1 MNILENLISAFSILR
16 GSKLRTIL
24 TLLGITIGIAGVIA
38 MMSFGAGIGGPSMF
52 GVYRPGHIR
61 KNGRWQRNTSP
72 HHLEMRDLQDV
83 LTECP
88 SVEVATVE
96 GSYYI
101 SLGVDGK
108 FQKTYLRATTNE
120 YQAVREWR
128 TAEKLMMTQIESIG
142 GPSMFGV
149 YRPGY
154 IEKNNRWQRNTSP
167 HFLEMRDLHDI
178 LASCPSVEVA
188 TVERSHSIDFEVEGK
203 HQRTYMRATTN
214 EYQAVRRWQT
224 EYGRFLADTDMD
236 FWNKVCVIGARV
248 WKEQFK
254 GQDPIG
260 KEVGIDNKRFT
271 VIGIMESRGDG
282 LEMGKS
288 DDNMIFIPITTAQT
302 RFGGRNQVGAIMA
315 RAKSIEL
322 VEQALK
328 EVETV
333 IMRNH
338 GGDDTFFRTWNAKK
352 GIEGGRRIIF
362 IIEMV
367 LVVIASV
374 ALIVAGIG
382 ILNIMLVSVTE
393 RIPEIGLRKAVGA
406 KSLDIRVQFLTESV
420 LLCLI
425 GSLLGIAFGAVV
437 GKGFAWAVSQ
447 FFNELSWPSV
457 VTPEAVLISVAA
469 GTAIGIFFGYY
480 PASQAAKMAPI
491 DAIRH
496 T

>member
-1 MNILENLISAFSILR
+1 MNILENLISAFSVLR
-16 GSKLRTIL
+16 RSKLRTIL

-38 MMSFGAGIGGPSMF
+38 MMSFGAG
-52 GVYRPGHIR
+52 
-61 KNGRWQRNTSP
+61 
-72 HHLEMRDLQDV
+72 
-83 LTECP
+83 
-88 SVEVATVE
+88 
-96 GSYYI
+96 
-101 SLGVDGK
+101 
-108 FQKTYLRATTNE
+108 
-120 YQAVREWR
+120 
-128 TAEKLMMTQIESIG
+128 AEKLMMAQIENIG

-154 IEKNNRWQRNTSP
+154 IEKNNRWQRNNSP
-167 HFLEMRDLHDI
+167 HYLEMRDLHDI
-178 LASCPSVEVA
+178 LTECPSVEVA
-188 TVERSHSIDFEVEGK
+188 TVERSHPIDFEVEGK
-203 HQRTYMRATTN
+203 HRQTYLRATTN

-224 EYGRFLADTDMD
+224 EYGRFIADTDMD
-236 FWNKVCVIGARV
+236 FWNKVCVIGAKV
-248 WKEQFK
+248 WREQFK
-254 GQDPIG
+254 GQNPIG
-260 KEVGIDNKRFT
+260 EEVGINNRRFT

-282 LEMGKS
+282 LEEGRS

-302 RFGGRNQVGAIMA
+302 RFGGRNRVGAIMA
-315 RAKSIEL
+315 RAKSLEL

-328 EVETV
+328 EVKTV

-338 GGDDTFFRTWNAKK
+338 GDDDTFFRTWNAKK

-362 IIEMV
+362 IMEMV

-406 KSLDIRVQFLTESV
+406 KSLDIRLQFLTESV

-437 GKGFAWAVSQ
+437 GKGFAWAVGQ
-447 FFNELSWPSV
+447 FFGGLTWPSV
-457 VTPEAVLISVAA
+457 ITPEAVLISVAA

>member
-1 MNILENLISAFSILR
+1 MKLLENLISAFSVLR
-16 GSKLRTIL
+16 ASKLRTIL

-38 MMSFGAGIGGPSMF
+38 MMSFGAGAEKLIMAEFEKIGGPSMF

-72 HHLEMRDLQDV
+72 HHLEMKDLRDV
-83 LTECP
+83 LAECP

-101 SLGVDGK
+101 NLGIDGK
-108 FQKTYLRATTNE
+108 FQPTYLRATTNE

-128 TAEKLMMTQIESIG
+128 T
-142 GPSMFGV
+142 
-149 YRPGY
+149 
-154 IEKNNRWQRNTSP
+154 
-167 HFLEMRDLHDI
+167 
-178 LASCPSVEVA
+178 
-188 TVERSHSIDFEVEGK
+188 
-203 HQRTYMRATTN
+203 
-214 EYQAVRRWQT
+214 

-236 FWNKVCVIGARV
+236 FWTKVCVIGSKI

-254 GQDPIG
+254 GEDPIG
-260 KEVGIDNKRFT
+260 KEVIINNFGNNKRFT

-282 LEMGKS
+282 LERGKS
-288 DDNMIFIPITTAQT
+288 DDNMLFIPITTAQK
-302 RFGGRNQVGAIMA
+302 RFWGHDHVGHIMV
-315 RAKSIEL
+315 RAKSPFH
-322 VEQALK
+322 VDQALK
-328 EVETV
+328 EVKTI

-338 GGDDTFFRTWNAKK
+338 GGDDTFFRTWSAKQGIANAKRM
-352 GIEGGRRIIF
+352 IL
-362 IIEMV
+362 IIETV

-374 ALIVAGIG
+374 SLIVAGIG

-406 KSLDIRVQFLTESV
+406 KAFNIRMQFLTESV

-425 GSLLGIAFGAVV
+425 GSVLGIAFGAVV
-437 GKGFAWAVSQ
+437 GKGFAWVVGKFLQEIA
-447 FFNELSWPSV
+447 WPSV
-457 VTPEAVLISVAA
+457 ITLEAVLISVAA
-469 GTAIGIFFGYY
+469 GAAIGIFFGYY
-480 PASQAAKMAPI
+480 PASQAAKMSPI

>member
-1 MNILENLISAFSILR
+1 MQILENLISAFSVLR

-38 MMSFGAGIGGPSMF
+38 MMSFGAG
-52 GVYRPGHIR
+52 
-61 KNGRWQRNTSP
+61 
-72 HHLEMRDLQDV
+72 
-83 LTECP
+83 
-88 SVEVATVE
+88 
-96 GSYYI
+96 
-101 SLGVDGK
+101 
-108 FQKTYLRATTNE
+108 
-120 YQAVREWR
+120 
-128 TAEKLMMTQIESIG
+128 AEKLMMAQIENIG

-154 IEKNNRWQRNTSP
+154 VRKNDRWQRNNSP

-178 LASCPSVEVA
+178 LADCPSVEVA
-188 TVERSHSIDFEVEGK
+188 TVERSHPINFEVEGK
-203 HQRTYMRATTN
+203 HRQTYLRATTK

-236 FWNKVCVIGARV
+236 LWNKVCVIGSRV

-254 GQDPIG
+254 GQNPIG
-260 KEVGIDNKRFT
+260 EEVSINNKRFT

-282 LEMGKS
+282 LEQGRS

-302 RFGGRNQVGAIMA
+302 RFGGRNRVGAIMA
-315 RAKSIEL
+315 RAKSIDL

-328 EVETV
+328 EVKTV

-338 GGDDTFFRTWNAKK
+338 GGDETFFRTWNAKK
-352 GIEGGRRIIF
+352 GIEGGKRMIF
-362 IIEMV
+362 IIESV

-406 KSLDIRVQFLTESV
+406 KSLDIRLQFLTESV

-437 GKGFAWAVSQ
+437 GNGFAWVVSQ
-447 FFNELSWPSV
+447 FFNELAWPAV
-457 VTPEAVLISVAA
+457 ITLKAVLISVGA
-469 GTAIGIFFGYY
+469 GAVIGIFFGYY
-480 PASQAAKMAPI
+480 PASQAAKMTPI

>member
-1 MNILENLISAFSILR
+1 MHILENLISAFSVLR

-38 MMSFGAGIGGPSMF
+38 MMSFGAG
-52 GVYRPGHIR
+52 
-61 KNGRWQRNTSP
+61 
-72 HHLEMRDLQDV
+72 
-83 LTECP
+83 
-88 SVEVATVE
+88 
-96 GSYYI
+96 
-101 SLGVDGK
+101 
-108 FQKTYLRATTNE
+108 
-120 YQAVREWR
+120 
-128 TAEKLMMTQIESIG
+128 AEKLMMAEFENIG

-154 IEKNNRWQRNTSP
+154 IRKNNRWQRNTSP
-167 HFLEMRDLHDI
+167 HYLEMRDLHNI
-178 LASCPSVEVA
+178 LADCPSVEVA
-188 TVERSHSIDFEVEGK
+188 TVERSHPINFKVEGR
-203 HQRTYMRATTN
+203 HQETYLRATTN
-214 EYQAVRRWQT
+214 EYQAVRRWKT

-236 FWNKVCVIGARV
+236 FWNKVCVIGSKV

-260 KEVGIDNKRFT
+260 KEVGINNRRFT

-282 LEMGKS
+282 LERGRS

-302 RFGGRNQVGAIMA
+302 RFGGRNRVGAIMA
-315 RAKSIEL
+315 RAKSIDV

-328 EVETV
+328 EVKTV
-333 IMRNH
+333 ISRNH

-352 GIEGGRRIIF
+352 GIESGKRMIF
-362 IIEMV
+362 IIESV

-374 ALIVAGIG
+374 SLIVAGIG

-406 KSLDIRVQFLTESV
+406 KSLDIRIQFLTESV

-425 GSLLGIAFGAVV
+425 GSLLGITLGAVV
-437 GKGFAWAVSQ
+437 GKGFAWIVGK
-447 FFNELSWPSV
+447 FLEEMSWPAV
-457 VTPEAVLISVAA
+457 ITPEAVLISVAA
-469 GTAIGIFFGYY
+469 GAAVGIFFGYY
-480 PASQAAKMAPI
+480 PASQAAKMTPI

>member
-1 MNILENLISAFSILR
+1 MHMLENLISAFSVLR

-38 MMSFGAGIGGPSMF
+38 MMSFGAGAEKLMMAEFENIGGPSMF
-52 GVYRPGHIR
+52 GVYRPGYVR
-61 KNGRWQRNTSP
+61 KNNRWQRNTSP
-72 HHLEMRDLQDV
+72 HYLDMQDLRDILAD
-83 LTECP
+83 CP

-96 GSYYI
+96 RSHPI
-101 SLGVDGK
+101 NFKVEGK
-108 FQKTYLRATTNE
+108 HQETYLRATTNE
-120 YQAVREWR
+120 YQAVR
-128 TAEKLMMTQIESIG
+128 
-142 GPSMFGV
+142 
-149 YRPGY
+149 
-154 IEKNNRWQRNTSP
+154 RW
-167 HFLEMRDLHDI
+167 
-178 LASCPSVEVA
+178 
-188 TVERSHSIDFEVEGK
+188 K
-203 HQRTYMRATTN
+203 
-214 EYQAVRRWQT
+214 T

-236 FWNKVCVIGARV
+236 FWNKVCVIGSKV

-260 KEVGIDNKRFT
+260 KEVGINNRRFT

-282 LEMGKS
+282 LERGRS

-302 RFGGRNQVGAIMA
+302 RFGGRNRVGAIMA
-315 RAKSIEL
+315 RAKSIDL

-328 EVETV
+328 EVKTV
-333 IMRNH
+333 ISRNH

-352 GIEGGRRIIF
+352 GIESGKRMIF
-362 IIEMV
+362 IIESV

-374 ALIVAGIG
+374 SLIVAGIG

-406 KSLDIRVQFLTESV
+406 KSLNIRIQFLTESV

-425 GSLLGIAFGAVV
+425 GSLLGITLGAVT
-437 GKGFAWAVSQ
+437 GSGFAWIVGK
-447 FFNELSWPSV
+447 FLEEMSWPAV
-457 VTPEAVLISVAA
+457 ITPEAVLISVGAGAA
-469 GTAIGIFFGYY
+469 VGIFFGYY

-491 DAIRH
+491 EAIRH

>member
-1 MNILENLISAFSILR
+1 MHILENLISAFSVLR

-38 MMSFGAGIGGPSMF
+38 MMSFGAG
-52 GVYRPGHIR
+52 
-61 KNGRWQRNTSP
+61 
-72 HHLEMRDLQDV
+72 
-83 LTECP
+83 
-88 SVEVATVE
+88 
-96 GSYYI
+96 
-101 SLGVDGK
+101 
-108 FQKTYLRATTNE
+108 
-120 YQAVREWR
+120 
-128 TAEKLMMTQIESIG
+128 AEKLMMSEFENIG

-154 IEKNNRWQRNTSP
+154 IRKNNRWQRNTSP
-167 HFLEMRDLHDI
+167 HYLEMKDLRDI
-178 LASCPSVEVA
+178 LADCPSVEVA
-188 TVERSHSIDFEVEGK
+188 TVERSHPINFKVEGR
-203 HQRTYMRATTN
+203 HQETYLRATTN
-214 EYQAVRRWQT
+214 EYQAVRRWKT

-236 FWNKVCVIGARV
+236 FWNKVCVIGSKV

-260 KEVGIDNKRFT
+260 KEVGINNRRFT

-282 LEMGKS
+282 LERGRS

-302 RFGGRNQVGAIMA
+302 RFGGRNRVGAIMA
-315 RAKSIEL
+315 RAKSIDL

-328 EVETV
+328 EVKTV
-333 IMRNH
+333 ISRNH

-352 GIEGGRRIIF
+352 GIESGKRMIF
-362 IIEMV
+362 IIESV

-406 KSLDIRVQFLTESV
+406 KSLDIRIQFLTESV

-425 GSLLGIAFGAVV
+425 GSLLGITLGAIV
-437 GKGFAWAVSQ
+437 GKGFAWIVGKFLAD
-447 FFNELSWPSV
+447 LSWPAV
-457 VTPEAVLISVAA
+457 ITLKAVLISVGAGAA
-469 GTAIGIFFGYY
+469 VGIFFGYY
-480 PASQAAKMAPI
+480 PASQAAKMSPI

>member
-1 MNILENLISAFSILR
+1 MQILENLISAFSVLR

-38 MMSFGAGIGGPSMF
+38 MMSFGAG
-52 GVYRPGHIR
+52 
-61 KNGRWQRNTSP
+61 
-72 HHLEMRDLQDV
+72 
-83 LTECP
+83 
-88 SVEVATVE
+88 
-96 GSYYI
+96 
-101 SLGVDGK
+101 
-108 FQKTYLRATTNE
+108 
-120 YQAVREWR
+120 
-128 TAEKLMMTQIESIG
+128 AEKLMMAQIERIG

-178 LASCPSVEVA
+178 LADCPSVEVA
-188 TVERSHSIDFEVEGK
+188 TVERSHPIDFEVEGK
-203 HQRTYMRATTN
+203 HRRTYLRATTN
-214 EYQAVRRWQT
+214 EYQAVQQWEA

-236 FWNKVCVIGARV
+236 FWNKVCVIGSKV

-260 KEVGIDNKRFT
+260 EEVGINNMRFT
-271 VIGIMESRGDG
+271 VIGVMSARGDG
-282 LEMGKS
+282 FDEGRS
-288 DDNMIFIPITTAQT
+288 EDNMIFIPITTAQT
-302 RFGGRNQVGAIMA
+302 RFGGRNRVGAIIA
-315 RAKSIEL
+315 RAKNIDL
-322 VEQALK
+322 VDQAMK

-333 IMRNH
+333 LRRNH
-338 GGDDTFFRTWNAKK
+338 GDDDTFFRTWSAKK
-352 GIEGGRRIIF
+352 GIEGGKRIIF
-362 IIEMV
+362 IMEMV
-367 LVVIASV
+367 LVIIASIS
-374 ALIVAGIG
+374 LIVAGIG

-406 KSLDIRVQFLTESV
+406 TSLDIRLQFLTESV

-425 GSLLGIAFGAVV
+425 GSLIGIAFGAVV
-437 GKGFAWAVSQ
+437 GKGFAWAVSR
-447 FFNELSWPSV
+447 FFRELDWPSV

-480 PASQAAKMAPI
+480 PASQAAKMTPI

>member
-1 MNILENLISAFSILR
+1 MNILENLISAFSVLR
-16 GSKLRTIL
+16 RSKLRTIL

-38 MMSFGAGIGGPSMF
+38 MMSFGAGAEKLLMAEVNQIGGPNMF
-52 GVYRPGHIR
+52 GVYRPGYVR
-61 KNGRWQRNTSP
+61 KNGRWQRNNSP
-72 HHLEMRDLQDV
+72 HHLEMQDLQDV

-108 FQKTYLRATTNE
+108 FQQTYLRATTNE
-120 YQAVREWR
+120 YQAVREW
-128 TAEKLMMTQIESIG
+128 
-142 GPSMFGV
+142 
-149 YRPGY
+149 
-154 IEKNNRWQRNTSP
+154 
-167 HFLEMRDLHDI
+167 
-178 LASCPSVEVA
+178 
-188 TVERSHSIDFEVEGK
+188 
-203 HQRTYMRATTN
+203 
-214 EYQAVRRWQT
+214 QT
-224 EYGRFLADTDMD
+224 EFGRFLADTDMD
-236 FWNKVCVIGARV
+236 TWTKVCVIGSKI

-260 KEVGIDNKRFT
+260 KEVIVDSHGNKKRFT

-282 LEMGKS
+282 LERGKS
-288 DDNMIFIPITTAQT
+288 DDNMLFIPITTAQK
-302 RFGGRNQVGAIMA
+302 RFWGHDHVGHIMV
-315 RAKSIEL
+315 RAKSPLL
-322 VEQALK
+322 VDQALK
-328 EVETV
+328 EVKTI

-338 GGDDTFFRTWNAKK
+338 GGDDTFFRTWSAKK
-352 GIEGGRRIIF
+352 GIAHAKRMIF
-362 IIEMV
+362 IIETV

-374 ALIVAGIG
+374 SLIVAGIG

-406 KSLDIRVQFLTESV
+406 KSFDIRLQFLTESV

-425 GSLLGIAFGAVV
+425 GSLLGIAFGAIVGQGFSWIV
-437 GKGFAWAVSQ
+437 GKFLQEMA
-447 FFNELSWPSV
+447 WPSV
-457 VTPEAVLISVAA
+457 LTPEAVLISVGAGAA
-469 GTAIGIFFGYY
+469 VGIFFGYY

>member
-1 MNILENLISAFSILR
+1 MQILENLISAFFVLR

-38 MMSFGAGIGGPSMF
+38 MMSFGAG
-52 GVYRPGHIR
+52 
-61 KNGRWQRNTSP
+61 
-72 HHLEMRDLQDV
+72 
-83 LTECP
+83 
-88 SVEVATVE
+88 
-96 GSYYI
+96 
-101 SLGVDGK
+101 
-108 FQKTYLRATTNE
+108 
-120 YQAVREWR
+120 
-128 TAEKLMMTQIESIG
+128 AEKLMMAQIERIG

-178 LASCPSVEVA
+178 LADCPSVEVA
-188 TVERSHSIDFEVEGK
+188 TVERSHPIDFEVEGK
-203 HQRTYMRATTN
+203 HRRTYLRATTN
-214 EYQAVRRWQT
+214 EYQAVQQWEA

-236 FWNKVCVIGARV
+236 FWNKVCVIGSKV

-260 KEVGIDNKRFT
+260 EEVGINNMRFT
-271 VIGIMESRGDG
+271 VIGVMSARGDG
-282 LEMGKS
+282 FDEGRS
-288 DDNMIFIPITTAQT
+288 EDNMIFIPITTAQT
-302 RFGGRNQVGAIMA
+302 RFGGRNRVGAIIA
-315 RAKSIEL
+315 RAKNIDL
-322 VEQALK
+322 VDQAMK

-333 IMRNH
+333 LRRNH
-338 GGDDTFFRTWNAKK
+338 GDDDTFFRTWSAKK
-352 GIEGGRRIIF
+352 GIEGGKRIIF
-362 IIEMV
+362 IMEMV
-367 LVVIASV
+367 LVIIASIS
-374 ALIVAGIG
+374 LIVAGIG

-406 KSLDIRVQFLTESV
+406 KSFNIRLQFLTESV

-425 GSLLGIAFGAVV
+425 GSLIGIAFGAVV
-437 GKGFAWAVSQ
+437 GKGFAWAVSR
-447 FFNELSWPSV
+447 FFRELDWPSV

-480 PASQAAKMAPI
+480 PASQAAKMTPI